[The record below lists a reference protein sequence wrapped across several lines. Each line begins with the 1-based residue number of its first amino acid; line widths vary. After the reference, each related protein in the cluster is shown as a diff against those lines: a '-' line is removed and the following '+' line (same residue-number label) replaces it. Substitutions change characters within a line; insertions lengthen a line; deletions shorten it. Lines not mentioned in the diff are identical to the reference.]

1 MAIQTLDTIKQWFKT
16 GLKPTQTQF
25 WDTWDSFRH
34 KDVKV
39 PVQDV
44 ENLSELLLTKPD
56 KDDFKTINGQP
67 ILGSG
72 NLVISN
78 QTSTLNEILASGNDG
93 FDKTISLWNGQ
104 DQVTG
109 MAGGSANYSSIS
121 FQKTGGMSFN
131 EVYFQDYNSRSQL
144 NFGINGD
151 YTGRIG
157 ITNLDAVEGEY
168 SYFSKDTAIN
178 LKLGDNKVNYTFNS
192 INRPAG
198 TYEVATLSD
207 LSEGTPASKTQSGIV
222 DNTSLQEL
230 GGADKL
236 INGVRIGQGEGT
248 GISNTAF
255 GVNVLSANTSGSSN
269 TGIGFGVLETN
280 TTGESN
286 TGLGDF
292 ALNANTT
299 GSYNDAFGGNALSNN
314 TSGYANTAV
323 GGYALTKNQTSQYNV
338 AIGCNSLSTMISGLG
353 QSTAIGAYCMSDATS
368 TDKNAAIGT
377 FALRYNTAGFSNTA
391 VGHTALGLN
400 TSGNSNNAFGNYSL
414 GAITTGAANIGIG
427 KAAGR
432 YVTTG
437 NSNIYIG
444 SEGVVS
450 DAQASG
456 IINIGN
462 KFIAKESK
470 ISLVGRLNLGT
481 APVYEGNSAALA
493 GGLIAGDV
501 YRTST
506 GILMITY

>member
-1 MAIQTLDTIKQWFKT
+1 MAVQTLNTIKQWFKT
-16 GLKPTQTQF
+16 SLKPTQAQF

-34 KDVKV
+34 KDEKV

-44 ENLSELLLTKPD
+44 QDLNELLLTKTG

-72 NLVISN
+72 DLVISN
-78 QTSTLNEILASGNDG
+78 QTSTLNEILASGNQG
-93 FDKTISLWNGQ
+93 LDKTISLSNGQ
-104 DQVTG
+104 EQFTG
-109 MAGGSANYSSIS
+109 ISGGSANYSNLP
-121 FQKTGGMSFN
+121 FQRTGGISFN
-131 EVYFQDYNSRSQL
+131 EVYFQDNISRSQL

-157 ITNLDAVEGEY
+157 IINLDAVEGEY
-168 SYFSKDTAIN
+168 SFFDKETAIN

-192 INRPAG
+192 TNRPAG

-207 LSEGTPASKTQSGIV
+207 IAGGTPVSETKSGIV

-236 INGVRIGQGEGT
+236 VNGIRIGQGEGT
-248 GISNTAF
+248 GTSNTAF
-255 GVNVLSANTSGSSN
+255 GMNVLSANTSGSSN
-269 TGIGFGVLETN
+269 TGIGSGVLKTN

-286 TGLGDF
+286 TGLGDS
-292 ALNANTT
+292 ALNTNTT
-299 GSYNDAFGGNALSNN
+299 GSYNDAFGGYALSKN
-314 TSGYANTAV
+314 TTGYANTAV
-323 GGYALTKNQTSQYNV
+323 GGYALAENQTSQYNV

-400 TSGNSNNAFGNYSL
+400 TTGNSNSAYGNYSL
-414 GAITTGAANIGIG
+414 GAITTGVANIGIG
-427 KAAGR
+427 KYAGR
-432 YVTTG
+432 YVATG

-444 SEGVVS
+444 SEGVVA

-462 KFIAKESK
+462 KFISKDAK
-470 ISLVGRLNLGT
+470 ISLIGTLNVGT
-481 APVYEGNSAALA
+481 AHVYENNTTALA
-493 GGLIAGDV
+493 GGLIAGDI

-506 GILMITY
+506 GILMIAY